1 MLTSPIKMKV
11 GSSSDDLTSNCNDF
25 EQLIL
30 MPGDFQIILL
40 VDTQETQ

>member
-1 MLTSPIKMKV
+1 MKV
-11 GSSSDDLTSNCNDF
+11 DSISDDLTSNYNDF

-40 VDTQETQ
+40 VDTQETR